1 MLILGE
7 KYKFTNIE
15 LKKLNKKFD
24 KVDIVKY
31 ASRPFAEVRLQIE
44 SLLKN
49 HNYKFLIINTKE
61 FIDPKMI
68 KIPHAFVVSFQ
79 SQAAQKSNDRKIFR
93 KILS

>member
-7 KYKFTNIE
+7 KYKFTDAE
-15 LKKLNKKFD
+15 LGRLNKKFD

-31 ASRPFAEVRLQIE
+31 AARPFAEVQLQIE

-68 KIPHAFVVSFQ
+68 KFLTALRVAFKLI
-79 SQAAQKSNDRKIFR
+79 QARTRGA
-93 KILS
+93 